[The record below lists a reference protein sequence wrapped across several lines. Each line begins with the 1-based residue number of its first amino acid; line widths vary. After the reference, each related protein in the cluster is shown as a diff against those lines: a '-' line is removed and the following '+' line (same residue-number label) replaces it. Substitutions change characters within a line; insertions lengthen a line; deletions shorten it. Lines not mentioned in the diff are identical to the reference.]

1 MNPNSEA
8 SETPVHGLFSPE
20 GVRLDLPIAGP
31 GLRILA
37 YAIDLG
43 LLVLLLAVLLIAL
56 IVILPAGNFVD
67 HFFHT
72 FFHQVARA
80 AREAARN
87 ANAGRPNPASF
98 GAVEGLIIAVFLLAH
113 FAVEFGYFIV
123 WEMLANGRSLGKYII
138 GLRVVRRDGMP
149 IDLRASIVR
158 NLMRIVDMLPE
169 YYVVGLISM
178 VLSPSGERLGDHVAG
193 TIVIR
198 LDRPQAALE
207 IALRDGAPVSALT
220 RQQLARIGPR
230 ELRLIRA
237 TIRRADSLPEE
248 RSAALLA
255 EVAETI
261 RTRLDLADV
270 PSNDRLEFLR
280 DLLAA
285 AQRYSRGDWS

>member
-1 MNPNSEA
+1 MNTNPEA
-8 SETPVHGLFSPE
+8 SDTPVHGLFSPE

-43 LLVLLLAVLLIAL
+43 LLVLLLGALLLAL
-56 IVILPAGNFVD
+56 IVILPAGNFID
-67 HFFHT
+67 HFFGS
-72 FFHQVARA
+72 FFHQVAHA

-98 GAVEGLIIAVFLLAH
+98 GLVEGLILAVFLLAH

-149 IDLRASIVR
+149 IDLRGSIVR

-169 YYVVGLISM
+169 YYVVGLLSM

-198 LDRPQAALE
+198 LDRPQAAPE
-207 IALRDGAPVSALT
+207 IALRDGAPAPTLT
-220 RQQLARIGPR
+220 RQQIARIGPR
-230 ELRLIRA
+230 ELQLIRA
-237 TIRRADSLPEE
+237 TIRRAGSLPEE
-248 RSAALLA
+248 RSAAIIA
-255 EVAETI
+255 EVAETM
-261 RTRLDLADV
+261 RARLELTEV
-270 PSNDRLEFLR
+270 PSGDQLGFLR
-280 DLLAA
+280 DLLAFA
-285 AQRYSRGDWS
+285 ERYSRGDLS

>member
-1 MNPNSEA
+1 MTTSPEA
-8 SETPVHGLFSPE
+8 SDTPVHGLFSPE

-43 LLVLLLAVLLIAL
+43 LILFLLVVLLIAL
-56 IVILPAGNFVD
+56 IVNPAPREILID

-72 FFHQVARA
+72 FFHQVTRA

-87 ANAGRPNPASF
+87 ANAARPNPASF
-98 GAVEGLIIAVFLLAH
+98 GLVEGLIIAVFLLAH

-178 VLSPSGERLGDHVAG
+178 VLSPSGERLGDHRRRDYRDSAG
-193 TIVIR
+193 PSAGGAR
-198 LDRPQAALE
+198 NRAA
-207 IALRDGAPVSALT
+207 
-220 RQQLARIGPR
+220 
-230 ELRLIRA
+230 
-237 TIRRADSLPEE
+237 
-248 RSAALLA
+248 
-255 EVAETI
+255 
-261 RTRLDLADV
+261 
-270 PSNDRLEFLR
+270 
-280 DLLAA
+280 
-285 AQRYSRGDWS
+285 

>member
-1 MNPNSEA
+1 MNPNPEA
-8 SETPVHGLFSPE
+8 SDTPVHGLFSPE

-43 LLVLLLAVLLIAL
+43 LILFLLAILLIAM
-56 IVILPAGNFVD
+56 IIILPAGNFID
-67 HFFHT
+67 HFFRT

-87 ANAGRPNPASF
+87 ANAGRATPASF
-98 GAVEGLIIAVFLLAH
+98 GLVEGLIIAIFLLAH

-169 YYVVGLISM
+169 YYVVGLISI

-198 LDRPQAALE
+198 LDRPQAAPE
-207 IALRDGAPVSALT
+207 IAPRDGAPPAALT
-220 RQQLARIGPR
+220 RRQIARIGPR
-230 ELRLIRA
+230 ELQLIRA
-237 TIRRADSLPEE
+237 TIRRVDSMPQE

-255 EVAETI
+255 EVAETL
-261 RTRLDLADV
+261 RARLELAEV
-270 PSNDRLEFLR
+270 PSNDPMEFLR
-280 DLLAA
+280 DLLTAA
-285 AQRYSRGDWS
+285 ERYSRGD

>member
-1 MNPNSEA
+1 MNTTPKTSEA
-8 SETPVHGLFSPE
+8 PVHGLFSPE

-43 LLVLLLAVLLIAL
+43 LMVVLLAVLLIAL
-56 IVILPAGNFVD
+56 IVILPAGNFID

-87 ANAGRPNPASF
+87 AKAGRPNPASF
-98 GAVEGLIIAVFLLAH
+98 GLVEGLIIAFFLLAH
-113 FAVEFGYFIV
+113 FAIEFGYFIV

-169 YYVVGLISM
+169 YYVVGLISI
-178 VLSPSGERLGDHVAG
+178 VLSPSAERLGDHVAG

-198 LDRPQAALE
+198 LDRPQPAPE
-207 IALRDGAPVSALT
+207 IAPRDGVPAPVLT
-220 RQQLARIGPR
+220 RQQIARIGPR
-230 ELRLIRA
+230 ELQLIRA
-237 TIRRADSLPEE
+237 TIRRADSLSEE
-248 RSAALLA
+248 RRIALLA
-255 EVAETI
+255 EVAETM
-261 RTRLDLADV
+261 RSRLELSEV
-270 PSNDRLEFLR
+270 PSGDRLGFLR

-285 AQRYSRGDWS
+285 AERYSRGD

>member
-1 MNPNSEA
+1 MTSSPEVSD
-8 SETPVHGLFSPE
+8 TPVHGLFSPE

-43 LLVLLLAVLLIAL
+43 LILFLLVVLLIGL
-56 IVILPAGNFVD
+56 IVILPAGNLID
-67 HFFHT
+67 HFFHA

-98 GAVEGLIIAVFLLAH
+98 GLVEGLIIAVFLLAH

-198 LDRPQAALE
+198 LDRPQEAPE
-207 IALRDGAPVSALT
+207 IAPREGVTAPALT
-220 RQQLARIGPR
+220 RQQIARIGPR
-230 ELRLIRA
+230 ELQLIRA
-237 TIRRADSLPEE
+237 TIRRAESLPDE
-248 RSAALLA
+248 RRAAILA
-255 EVAETI
+255 EVAETM
-261 RTRLDLADV
+261 RSRLELAEV
-270 PSNDRLEFLR
+270 PSDDQLGFLR

-285 AQRYSRGDWS
+285 AERYSRGDLS